1 MTLER
6 CKELI
11 KKRVKEA
18 RYEQTSSNDYG
29 YYVGKERGLL
39 EALELIGMLN
49 NEQNK

>member
-11 KKRVKEA
+11 KERIKKVRQ
-18 RYEQTSSNDYG
+18 EQISSNNYG

-39 EALELIGMLN
+39 EALELIGMI
-49 NEQNK
+49 EKQNK